1 MSCVERESCWLS
13 LCVLG
18 FRNGLSLIGS
28 VDVLVSSGDAA
39 AAAAALP
46 RARLELEACER
57 RIAATDA
64 SLKRVAEAVRALSAD
79 PDLSTAESEAG
90 HF

>member
-1 MSCVERESCWLS
+1 MH
-13 LCVLG
+13 
-18 FRNGLSLIGS
+18 
-28 VDVLVSSGDAA
+28 GDAA

-46 RARLELEACER
+46 RARLELEAVER

-64 SLKRVAEAVRALSAD
+64 SLKRVAEAVRAMSVD
-79 PDLSTAESEAG
+79 PEQSTAESEAG

>member
-1 MSCVERESCWLS
+1 MLRRLAELRE
-13 LCVLG
+13 VH
-18 FRNGLSLIGS
+18 
-28 VDVLVSSGDAA
+28 GDAA

-46 RARLELEACER
+46 RARLELEAVER

-64 SLKRVAEAVRALSAD
+64 SLKRVAEAVRAMSD
-79 PDLSTAESEAG
+79 PEASTAESEAG